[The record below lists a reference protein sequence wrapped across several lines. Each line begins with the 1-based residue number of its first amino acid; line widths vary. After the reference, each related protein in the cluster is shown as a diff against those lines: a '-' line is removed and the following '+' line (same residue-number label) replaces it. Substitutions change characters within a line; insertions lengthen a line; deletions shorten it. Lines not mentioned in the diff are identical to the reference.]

1 MIKQRIKLWRMVEIE
16 KKYIKH
22 SCNTFVQHTIIFFI
36 KHSIIIVT
44 VVSVV
49 TVATI
54 FNHAKLNTSIIF
66 SLSLIY
72 YNLGKL
78 VHLL

>member
-1 MIKQRIKLWRMVEIE
+1 MEDGGDWKNIK
-16 KKYIKH
+16 
-22 SCNTFVQHTIIFFI
+22 IIFFI

-49 TVATI
+49 TAATI
-54 FNHAKLNTSIIF
+54 FNRAKLSTSIIF

>member
-1 MIKQRIKLWRMVEIE
+1 MEDGRDWKNIK
-16 KKYIKH
+16 
-22 SCNTFVQHTIIFFI
+22 IIFFI

-49 TVATI
+49 TAATI
-54 FNHAKLNTSIIF
+54 FNRAKLSTSIIF

>member
-1 MIKQRIKLWRMVEIE
+1 MEDGGDWKNIN
-16 KKYIKH
+16 YI
-22 SCNTFVQHTIIFFI
+22 FI
-36 KHSIIIVT
+36 KHSIIVVT

-49 TVATI
+49 TAATI
-54 FNHAKLNTSIIF
+54 FNRAKLSTSIIF

>member
-1 MIKQRIKLWRMVEIE
+1 MEDGGDWKNIYKL
-16 KKYIKH
+16 Y
-22 SCNTFVQHTIIFFI
+22 FFI

-49 TVATI
+49 TAATI
-54 FNHAKLNTSIIF
+54 FNRAKLSTSIIF

>member
-1 MIKQRIKLWRMVEIE
+1 MEDGGDW
-16 KKYIKH
+16 KKYKIY
-22 SCNTFVQHTIIFFI
+22 IFFI
-36 KHSIIIVT
+36 KYSTIIVT

-49 TVATI
+49 TAVTI

>member
-1 MIKQRIKLWRMVEIE
+1 MEDGGDW
-16 KKYIKH
+16 KKYKIY
-22 SCNTFVQHTIIFFI
+22 IFFI

-49 TVATI
+49 TAATI
-54 FNHAKLNTSIIF
+54 FNHAKLSTSIIF

>member
-1 MIKQRIKLWRMVEIE
+1 MEDGGDW
-16 KKYIKH
+16 KKYKKFIY
-22 SCNTFVQHTIIFFI
+22 FFI
-36 KHSIIIVT
+36 KCSIIIVT

-49 TVATI
+49 TAATI
-54 FNHAKLNTSIIF
+54 FNRAKLSTSIIF

>member
-1 MIKQRIKLWRMVEIE
+1 M
-16 KKYIKH
+16 
-22 SCNTFVQHTIIFFI
+22 QHTIIFFI

-49 TVATI
+49 TAATI
-54 FNHAKLNTSIIF
+54 FNRAKLSTSIIF